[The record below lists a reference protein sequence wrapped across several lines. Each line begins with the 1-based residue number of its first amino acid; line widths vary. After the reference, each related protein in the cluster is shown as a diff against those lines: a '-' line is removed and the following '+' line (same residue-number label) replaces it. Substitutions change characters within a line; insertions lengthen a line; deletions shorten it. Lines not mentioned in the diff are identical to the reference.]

1 MEFNKVMTLST
12 QQEAELIVWS

>member
-12 QQEAELIVWS
+12 QKEAELIVWS